1 MRVVYRREMSVKCEL
16 LFLCQELEDM
26 KKVKK
31 NVVRCFNVLKMN
43 VCDTVP
49 RCILHF
55 FISQLVDEL
64 GRALEKEDLVE
75 FLKEKQEIRE
85 KRILCRT
92 QFSALEGALPRTD
105 KVLQKLLR
113 MSQRGSSKGERL
125 QF

>member
-1 MRVVYRREMSVKCEL
+1 MR
-16 LFLCQELEDM
+16 
-26 KKVKK
+26 KVKK

-55 FISQLVDEL
+55 FISQLVDDL

-85 KRILCRT
+85 KRILCRA
-92 QFSALEGALPRTD
+92 QFSALEGALPHTD

-113 MSQRGSSKGERL
+113 MSQRGSAKGERL